1 MQDAVPTIIGIL
13 GICATVAGWVAL
25 TFERAVHRPHLSQAT
40 QDHRRLHRLSARLAG
55 CVVELERMLED
66 GLPVPG
72 PGLLPD
78 SVAGHMVYLFSLR
91 EECEDFRS
99 RAQSHNARI
108 SWPQAYLRRASL
120 NARRCAAAQAALA
133 QAADALRGAAR
144 VYEEGFVVAHR
155 ERAGKGG
162 GRAPAEPLLLLS
174 DEQASEI
181 IAHRKTFGEQMR
193 LVATHIRLRYPCFEH
208 YRCTWPALSSEMR
221 GFDDDPYRGETRPMG
236 RQGFGPVPV
245 LHPDA
250 RQIGRSCAGGIAHSA
265 FGGPPVQG

>member
-1 MQDAVPTIIGIL
+1 MSLQEAVPTIVGVL
-13 GICATVAGWVAL
+13 GLCAAVAGWVAL
-25 TFERAVHRPHLSQAT
+25 TFERAVHRSHLGQAT

-78 SVAGHMVYLFSLR
+78 SVAGHMVYLFGLR

-99 RAQSHNARI
+99 RARSHNARI
-108 SWPQAYLRRASL
+108 SWPEAYLQRASL
-120 NARRCAAAQAALA
+120 SARRCAAAQAALA
-133 QAADALRGAAR
+133 QAADALGGAVR

-155 ERAGKGG
+155 ERAGTGG
-162 GRAPAEPLLLLS
+162 DRAPAQPLLLLS
-174 DEQASEI
+174 DESVSEV
-181 IAHRKTFGEQMR
+181 IAHRKAFDEQMR
-193 LVATHIRLRYPCFEH
+193 LVAEHTHLRHPFFEH
-208 YRCTWPALSSEMR
+208 YRCAWPALRSEMQ
-221 GFDDDPYRGETRPMG
+221 GFGDDPYGGEVRPMG

-250 RQIGRSCAGGIAHSA
+250 R
-265 FGGPPVQG
+265 